1 MRQEER
7 IWLSG
12 GFSFLRGSPK
22 MRTIRAK
29 ILIFFILCLVSIG
42 GLTVLDYENTIS
54 LKHKLIVIENFD
66 DFLEDTLELRRYE
79 KNFIFYRDTASLQEC
94 VFYLFKIE
102 DAYKRLNNDIRR
114 VIGQDKAKK
123 FPDVLEE
130 YKYALEKV
138 MEIVKGSANKAQIE
152 RFRLRGRD
160 LVDFAEHLIMVKR
173 GRIEARLNRSLIM
186 PLISVGIFFVLI
198 IVVFQLVNKGILKP
212 LRLVERATKEVAKET
227 FVPIP
232 TQSEKKDEIS
242 RLIAAFNKMARE
254 LESREEQLLQS
265 RKMASIG
272 TFTSGIAHELNNPI
286 NNISLIVESLIEDD
300 EVLDHS
306 KRTHLYQ
313 DLMNQA
319 ERTSDIVKNLLEFSR
334 ASHPRLEQASLEEL
348 VGSTAQLLKNEFRL
362 SSISFSKEV
371 QDEIPQLNLDKK
383 GFQQVFLNLFLN
395 SIQAMK
401 GGGEIKAILRVVHA
415 SNEVRIDVKDTG
427 EGIPPENL
435 GNIFDPFFSTKKE
448 DEGTGLGLSVS
459 YSIIRKHGGRIE
471 VKSEPGQGSCFS
483 IFLPMGGEHE
493 KT

>member
-1 MRQEER
+1 
-7 IWLSG
+7 
-12 GFSFLRGSPK
+12 

-29 ILIFFILCLVSIG
+29 ILIFFILCLVFVGAVTI
-42 GLTVLDYENTIS
+42 LYYENTIS
-54 LKHKLIVIENFD
+54 LRQKLIVIENFD
-66 DFLEDTLELRRYE
+66 DFLDDILELRRYE
-79 KNFIFYRDTASLQEC
+79 KNLIFYRDAASLEESIS
-94 VFYLFKIE
+94 YLFKIE
-102 DAYKRLNNDIRR
+102 DAYKRLNKDIRR
-114 VIGQDKAKK
+114 VIGQEEVGK
-123 FPDVLEE
+123 FQDVLEE
-130 YKYALEKV
+130 YKHALEKG
-138 MEIVKGSANKAQIE
+138 MEIVKGSTNKAQIE
-152 RFRLRGRD
+152 RFRLRGRV

-173 GRIEARLNRSLIM
+173 GRIEERLTRSLIM
-186 PLISVGIFFVLI
+186 PLISIGIFSVLI
-198 IVVFQLVNKGILKP
+198 IVVFQLVNRGILKP
-212 LRLVERATKEVAKET
+212 LKVVERATEEVARET

-232 TQSEKKDEIS
+232 TQPEKKDEIS

-286 NNISLIVESLIEDD
+286 NNISLVVESLMEDD

-306 KRTHLYQ
+306 ERRHLYQ

-334 ASHPRLEQASLEEL
+334 ASHPRLEQVSLEEL
-348 VGSTAQLLKNEFRL
+348 VGRTAQLVKNEFRL
-362 SSISFSKEV
+362 NRIKFTKEV
-371 QDEIPQLNLDKK
+371 QDEIPPLNLDRK

-395 SIQAMK
+395 SIYAMR
-401 GGGEIKAILRVVHA
+401 GGGEIKAILRLVNA

-448 DEGTGLGLSVS
+448 EGTGLGLSVS

-471 VKSEPGQGSCFS
+471 VDSEPGQGTCFS

-493 KT
+493 KA

>member
-1 MRQEER
+1 
-7 IWLSG
+7 
-12 GFSFLRGSPK
+12 

-29 ILIFFILCLVSIG
+29 ILIFFVLCLVSVG
-42 GLTVLDYENTIS
+42 GLTILYYENTIS
-54 LKHKLIVIENFD
+54 LRHKLIVIENFD
-66 DFLEDTLELRRYE
+66 DLLEDILELRRYE
-79 KNFIFYRDTASLQEC
+79 KNLIFYRDAASIEEC

-102 DAYKRLNNDIRR
+102 DDYKRLNKDIRR
-114 VIGQDKAKK
+114 VIGQDEAHK
-123 FPDVLEE
+123 FRDTLEKYKHVLE
-130 YKYALEKV
+130 KGMGL
-138 MEIVKGSANKAQIE
+138 VKGGTNKARIE
-152 RFRLRGRD
+152 RFRLMGRD

-186 PLISVGIFFVLI
+186 PLISISIFFVLI
-198 IVVFQLVNKGILKP
+198 IVVFLWVSRGILKP
-212 LRLVERATKEVAKET
+212 LHLVEQATEEVAKET

-242 RLIAAFNKMARE
+242 RLIGAFNKMARE

-286 NNISLIVESLIEDD
+286 NNISLIVESLMEDD
-300 EVLDHS
+300 EELDHS
-306 KRTHLYQ
+306 ERTHLYQ

-334 ASHPRLEQASLEEL
+334 ASHPRLEQVSLEEL
-348 VGSTAQLLKNEFRL
+348 VGRTAQLVKNEFRIN
-362 SSISFSKEV
+362 SIRFSKEV

-401 GGGEIKAILRVVHA
+401 GGGEIKAILQLVHA
-415 SNEVRIDVKDTG
+415 SNEIRIDVKDTG

-471 VKSEPGQGSCFS
+471 VKSEPGQGTCFS
-483 IFLPMGGEHE
+483 IFLPIGGKHE
-493 KT
+493 KD